1 MISGD
6 CPICQAPIQNAFKG
20 EGVYSSRTC
29 KSCNKVYWLRHSRQ
43 NPIAVD
49 DNTFRNA
56 FDVNEETGEVSKKP
70 PVKNS
75 PQEYLEIAAKAF
87 KESIQGKKLRAFHD
101 KAVFNRMVFGQTEMP
116 IAEMTVFTDE
126 FFKNYPKYDE
136 WLAERSP
143 PPKQPHLRLIK

>member
-1 MISGD
+1 MISVD
-6 CPICQAPIQNAFKG
+6 SCPICQAPIQNAFKG

-75 PQEYLEIAAKAF
+75 PQEYLETAQKAF
-87 KESIQGKKLRAFHD
+87 KNSPEGKKLNAISD
-101 KAVFNRMVFGQTEMP
+101 KMVFDRMVFGQAEMP
-116 IAEMTVFTDE
+116 VKDMSDLMMK
-126 FFKNYPKYDE
+126 FFETYPTYDQ
-136 WLAERSP
+136 WLEERRK
-143 PPKQPHLRLIK
+143 PKPHLRLIK